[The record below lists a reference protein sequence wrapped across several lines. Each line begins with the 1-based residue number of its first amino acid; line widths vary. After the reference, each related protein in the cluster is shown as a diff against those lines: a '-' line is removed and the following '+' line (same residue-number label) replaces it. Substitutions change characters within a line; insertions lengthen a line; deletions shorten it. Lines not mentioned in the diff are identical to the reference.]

1 MARNSFYKLN
11 EINSNNI
18 ALTNTG
24 MTFKLIEMDKKLQ
37 IVWVWNSFGSGK
49 NHKLVWK
56 FDENEDQTKMYQKM
70 DEDMAIQN
78 LIDDGMTKQQAEDFY
93 LINKTSDKNKQ
104 NQLVEKFSK
113 KHPELWSKITG
124 E

>member
-1 MARNSFYKLN
+1 M
-11 EINSNNI
+11 
-18 ALTNTG
+18 
-24 MTFKLIEMDKKLQ
+24 
-37 IVWVWNSFGSGK
+37 WVWNSFGSGK

-78 LIDDGMTKQQAEDFY
+78 LIDDGMTKQQAEGFY

-104 NQLVEKFSK
+104 NQLVEKFFK
-113 KHPELWSKITG
+113 KTSRIVVKNNWRIKNTANKELS
-124 E
+124 